1 MQMDRYTFITAQ
13 PGVSEAFDEFIR
25 LRSKITGLHRDGDS
39 ASGPR
44 ESSEILVALRSAQD
58 KWLEQWD
65 AADRV
70 YRQHMKGSEDESET
84 GRR

>member
-1 MQMDRYTFITAQ
+1 MDRYTFITAQ
-13 PGVSEAFDEFIR
+13 PGVSEAFDEFMR
-25 LRSKITGLHRDGDS
+25 LRSKITGLGRDGDS
-39 ASGPR
+39 ASGSL
-44 ESSEILVALRSAQD
+44 ESSEILVALKSAQD

-70 YRQHMKGSEDESET
+70 YRQHMKGSEDENET

>member
-1 MQMDRYTFITAQ
+1 MDRYAFITAQ

-25 LRSKITGLHRDGDS
+25 LRSKITGLGRDGDS
-39 ASGPR
+39 ASDSR
-44 ESSEILVALRSAQD
+44 ESSEILAALSSAQD

-70 YRQHMKGSEDESET
+70 YSQHMKGGEDKNET
-84 GRR
+84 GHR